1 MVSGGSA
8 SEIVSWEEC
17 GEKWVESKTKTKLLK
32 LDGKKIF
39 WLMLFTFT
47 GFKFFIKKNFK

>member
-39 WLMLFTFT
+39 LAHAVYFYRF
-47 GFKFFIKKNFK
+47 